1 MKLKRNI
8 AILIGLLVTLAL
20 GGAVIAKN
28 KTNSI
33 AENLSPQTRITKG
46 QARKIALEKVNGEI
60 VEEEFEKENG
70 KMVYGF
76 EIKEA
81 SGKVME
87 VKIDA
92 ETGKIISVG
101 QDDEDSD
108 KNGDDDDEDEDGE
121 ENKTNQAELARQAKI
136 TMEQA
141 RAIASGKVQGQF
153 LEEELENEN
162 GRLLYSFDIR
172 NAEGKVTEVEI
183 DAKTGEIVNV
193 EEQDAEKEA
202 AEKKQKMMEKDKKK
216 P

>member
-33 AENLSPQTRITKG
+33 AENLSPQTRVTKE

-108 KNGDDDDEDEDGE
+108 KNGDDDDDDEDGE
-121 ENKTNQAELARQAKI
+121 ENKTHQAELARQAKI